1 MTLQQIKY
9 FREVAKLHHFT
20 LAAQNLYITQ
30 SSLSHAIQSLE
41 QEIGVPLFVRKSGRK
56 VELTSYGKTFLPYAE
71 QILQSFDSGQEAIE
85 RMRNPNSGVVSVAY
99 SYINGHSLV
108 PRLFLRFYDEHSYDD
123 ISVQFEIN
131 HGRLLIEKE
140 LQMGQRDLAFSCT
153 PAFEDLKSVPV
164 AKQELVLLVPADHPL
179 SGEKRVS
186 LNDIRDEDFIGYYQ
200 NWNLSNHVNRMF
212 ESIGTR
218 PNVVEFCDD
227 WSSQLSYVSL
237 GRGLAVTPRLP
248 VDPNLVSVVEL
259 DCPDRFRDVYF
270 HWAVNR
276 KLSPAVNYV
285 REYCLDVLQKQNMVI

>member
-71 QILQSFDSGQEAIE
+71 QILRSFDSGQEAIE
-85 RMRNPNSGVVSVAY
+85 RMRNPNSGMVSVAY

-108 PRLFLRFYDEHSYDD
+108 PQLFLRFYDEHSYDD

-186 LNDIRDEDFIGYYQ
+186 LNDIRDEDFKIGRA
-200 NWNLSNHVNRMF
+200 HV
-212 ESIGTR
+212 
-218 PNVVEFCDD
+218 
-227 WSSQLSYVSL
+227 
-237 GRGLAVTPRLP
+237 
-248 VDPNLVSVVEL
+248 
-259 DCPDRFRDVYF
+259 
-270 HWAVNR
+270 
-276 KLSPAVNYV
+276 
-285 REYCLDVLQKQNMVI
+285 